1 MDCAEVSVRVQ
12 LDHGLGTVD
21 VTYETSMQHDGTP
34 QEPMELVRRKFENV
48 HANRVTAYRK

>member
-1 MDCAEVSVRVQ
+1 VDCAEVSVRVQ